1 MPRFIL
7 IMKSLNEENY
17 LKAIFHLI
25 DKDDTF
31 TVNELS
37 KMLNIKMP
45 SVNSMMKKFSQKNWV
60 IYESYKPI
68 KITALGKKEAAHVV
82 RKHRLTEMFLVEK
95 MGFGWE
101 VVHEIAEQLEHI
113 HSEIFFDKMDELLDY
128 PKVDPHGEPI
138 PDKQG
143 NIIQQNLTKLS
154 ECKARE
160 TVILSAV
167 IDSSDEFLTYLNHR
181 NLSLNSELKILEVE
195 KFDQSMKIE
204 FDGKNE
210 TLSKMV
216 CDKILVQKI

>member
-1 MPRFIL
+1 
-7 IMKSLNEENY
+7 MKSLNEENY

-60 IYESYKPI
+60 IYERYKPI

-113 HSEIFFDKMDELLDY
+113 HSEIFFDKMDELLNY

-181 NLSLNSELKILEVE
+181 NLSLNSELKILGVE

-204 FDGKNE
+204 FSEKTE

>member
-1 MPRFIL
+1 
-7 IMKSLNEENY
+7 MKSLNEENY

-60 IYESYKPI
+60 IYESYNPI

-204 FDGKNE
+204 FSGKTE